1 MHVYVS
7 AKLELIILFFIYIGI
22 CDPPVNPDDFPTEV
36 RDDWEAVN
44 QLRELP
50 EPTLNYWANSETT
63 IDSNGVQ
70 LFIPFIKD
78 SLFDNSIS
86 LKQFINAISDTITA
100 DTISI
105 VFPEGVYTFITYSN
119 SHKTILNN
127 IIH

>member
-1 MHVYVS
+1 MNKIILS
-7 AKLELIILFFIYIGI
+7 ILIILLFIYIGI